1 MAAAAA
7 AGKPVV
13 KAHLGHLGLRGLAL
27 LGSLSCS
34 ASEGLT
40 SVASKSSLALVTVG
54 CLKGR
59 AAAVN

>member
-1 MAAAAA
+1 MAAAA